1 MSGTWGRNGA
11 APTIA
16 LHGAY
21 RHDNFG
27 DMLLLGIYI
36 RWIRETYPGCRVI
49 LPFLRHHLTGLV
61 NADGRGLAEL
71 QRASA
76 LVYGGGGYFGEPN
89 SGRTLWA
96 MRNTWRHMPVG
107 LMARMRGIPIAIS
120 GVGAGPLSSG
130 LARRLFVRLFGW
142 SGAVAVRDME
152 SRDFMAQYGVDAD
165 RMVVTADA
173 ALSLD
178 ESSVTPEALAE
189 ARQTLGAL
197 PGSWRIGFNVA
208 HSIRLR
214 GMDPLLDDLRTFAA
228 DHPEAAF
235 VFFLDEGAGRG
246 ESYHVT
252 RMAREIERRV
262 AAPAV
267 VVPYRD
273 PDQVLGVIKALDLV
287 ITTKLHVGIVACA
300 LGTSVLA
307 FPAHQKTRRFYEQIG
322 AADRCLPL
330 HQLAP
335 GDALAQLERF
345 ARGELGP
352 AAVPP
357 AVRAAALNN
366 RTVLAGF
373 LARALSVPELA
384 TR

>member
-49 LPFLRHHLTGLV
+49 LPFLRTSLTGVV

-71 QRASA
+71 LRASA

-89 SGRTLWA
+89 SGRTRWA
-96 MRNTWRHMPVG
+96 LRNTWRHMPVG
-107 LMARMRGIPIAIS
+107 LLARMRGIPIAIS

-142 SGAVAVRDME
+142 ADAVAVRDVE
-152 SRDFMAQYGVDAD
+152 SRGFMAQYGVEAG

-178 ESSVTPEALAE
+178 ESDVTPGALAE
-189 ARQTLGAL
+189 AHRAFRAL

-214 GMDPLLDDLRTFAA
+214 GMDPLLEDLRTFAA
-228 DHPEAAF
+228 DHPQAAF

-262 AAPAV
+262 AAPAA
-267 VVPYRD
+267 VVPYRS
-273 PDQVLGVIKALDLV
+273 PDQVLGVIRALDLV

-330 HQLAP
+330 DQLGP
-335 GDALAQLERF
+335 GDALDRLERF

-352 AAVPP
+352 APVPP

-366 RTVLAGF
+366 RTVLAEF
-373 LARALSVPELA
+373 LAGALSVPELA

>member
-1 MSGTWGRNGA
+1 M
-11 APTIA
+11 
-16 LHGAY
+16 
-21 RHDNFG
+21 
-27 DMLLLGIYI
+27 
-36 RWIRETYPGCRVI
+36 
-49 LPFLRHHLTGLV
+49 
-61 NADGRGLAEL
+61 
-71 QRASA
+71 RASA

-89 SGRTLWA
+89 SGRTFWA
-96 MRNTWRHMPVG
+96 LRNTWRHMPVG
-107 LMARMRGIPIAIS
+107 LIARLRGIPIAIS

-130 LARRLFVRLFGW
+130 LARRLFVRLFRW
-142 SGAVAVRDME
+142 SGAVAVRDVE
-152 SRDFMAQYGVDAD
+152 SRDYMAQYGVEAD

-178 ESSVTPEALAE
+178 ESDVTAVALAE
-189 ARQTLGAL
+189 ASQKLRGL
-197 PGSWRIGFNVA
+197 PGTWRIGFNVA

-228 DHPEAAF
+228 RHPQASF

-246 ESYHVT
+246 ESYHVG

-322 AADRCLPL
+322 AADRCLTL
-330 HQLAP
+330 DHLAP

-352 AAVPP
+352 VALPP
-357 AVRAAALNN
+357 AVRAAALHN

-373 LARALSVPELA
+373 FARALAVRELA

>member
-49 LPFLRHHLTGLV
+49 LPFLRNDLTGLV
-61 NADGRGLAEL
+61 SADGRGLAEL
-71 QRASA
+71 LRASA

-107 LMARMRGIPIAIS
+107 LIARLRGIPIAIN

-142 SGAVAVRDME
+142 SGAVAVRDVE

-178 ESSVTPEALAE
+178 ESEVSSEALAD
-189 ARQTLGAL
+189 ARRTLGAL

-228 DHPEAAF
+228 RHPQAAF
-235 VFFLDEGAGRG
+235 
-246 ESYHVT
+246 
-252 RMAREIERRV
+252 
-262 AAPAV
+262 
-267 VVPYRD
+267 
-273 PDQVLGVIKALDLV
+273 
-287 ITTKLHVGIVACA
+287 
-300 LGTSVLA
+300 
-307 FPAHQKTRRFYEQIG
+307 
-322 AADRCLPL
+322 
-330 HQLAP
+330 
-335 GDALAQLERF
+335 
-345 ARGELGP
+345 
-352 AAVPP
+352 
-357 AVRAAALNN
+357 
-366 RTVLAGF
+366 
-373 LARALSVPELA
+373 
-384 TR
+384 

>member
-1 MSGTWGRNGA
+1 MTGAWGRNGA

-21 RHDNFG
+21 RHGNFG

-49 LPFLRHHLTGLV
+49 LPFLRTNLKGLV

-71 QRASA
+71 LRASA

-96 MRNTWRHMPVG
+96 MRNTWRHVPVG
-107 LMARMRGIPIAIS
+107 LIARIRGIPIAIS

-142 SGAVAVRDME
+142 ARAVAVRDVE
-152 SRDFMAQYGVDAD
+152 SRDFMARYGVEAD

-189 ARQTLGAL
+189 ARRKLGAL

-228 DHPEAAF
+228 GHPQAAF

-246 ESYHVT
+246 ESYHVA

-273 PDQVLGVIKALDLV
+273 PDQVLGLIQALDLV

-322 AADRCLPL
+322 AADRCRPL
-330 HQLAP
+330 HQLVP
-335 GDALAQLERF
+335 GDALAPLERF
-345 ARGELGP
+345 ARGALGP
-352 AAVPP
+352 VPVPP

>member
-1 MSGTWGRNGA
+1 MSGTWDRNGA

-36 RWIRETYPGCRVI
+36 RWIRESHPECRVV
-49 LPFLRHHLTGLV
+49 LPFLRNNLTGLV
-61 NADGRGLAEL
+61 KADGRGISEL
-71 QRASA
+71 FRASA

-89 SGRTLWA
+89 QGWTLWA
-96 MRNTWRHMPVG
+96 LRNSLRHVPVG
-107 LMARMRGIPIAIS
+107 AVARARGIPIAIS

-130 LARRLFVRLFGW
+130 LARRLFVRLFRWAG
-142 SGAVAVRDME
+142 SVTVRDVE
-152 SRDFMAQYGVDAD
+152 SRDYMERYGVEAE
-165 RMVVTADA
+165 RAVVTADA
-173 ALSLD
+173 ALSL
-178 ESSVTPEALAE
+178 EAADVP
-189 ARQTLGAL
+189 TGAL
-197 PGSWRIGFNVA
+197 EEAGQALRGLAGSWRIGFNVA

-214 GMDPLLDDLRTFAA
+214 GMDPLLHDMRAFAA
-228 DHPEAAF
+228 RYPQASF

-246 ESYHVT
+246 EAYHVT

-267 VVPYRD
+267 VIPYQG

-307 FPAHQKTRRFYEQIG
+307 FPAHQKTRRFYEQISAG
-322 AADRCLPL
+322 DRCLPL
-330 HQLAP
+330 HRIGP

-345 ARGELGP
+345 VRGELGP
-352 AAVPP
+352 VVVPP
-357 AVRAAALNN
+357 GVRAAALNN

-384 TR
+384 TP

>member
-1 MSGTWGRNGA
+1 
-11 APTIA
+11 
-16 LHGAY
+16 
-21 RHDNFG
+21 
-27 DMLLLGIYI
+27 
-36 RWIRETYPGCRVI
+36 
-49 LPFLRHHLTGLV
+49 
-61 NADGRGLAEL
+61 
-71 QRASA
+71 
-76 LVYGGGGYFGEPN
+76 
-89 SGRTLWA
+89 
-96 MRNTWRHMPVG
+96 
-107 LMARMRGIPIAIS
+107 
-120 GVGAGPLSSG
+120 
-130 LARRLFVRLFGW
+130 
-142 SGAVAVRDME
+142 
-152 SRDFMAQYGVDAD
+152 
-165 RMVVTADA
+165 
-173 ALSLD
+173 
-178 ESSVTPEALAE
+178 
-189 ARQTLGAL
+189 
-197 PGSWRIGFNVA
+197 
-208 HSIRLR
+208 
-214 GMDPLLDDLRTFAA
+214 MDPLLDDLRTFAA

-352 AAVPP
+352 APVPP

-366 RTVLAGF
+366 RTVLVGF

>member
-27 DMLLLGIYI
+27 DMLLLGIFI
-36 RWIRETYPGCRVI
+36 RWIRESYPGCRVI
-49 LPFLRHHLTGLV
+49 LPFLRSNLTGLV

-71 QRASA
+71 LRASA

-107 LMARMRGIPIAIS
+107 LIARMRGIPIAIS

-130 LARRLFVRLFGW
+130 PARRLFVRLFRW
-142 SGAVAVRDME
+142 AGAVAVRDVE
-152 SRDFMAQYGVDAD
+152 SRDYMAGYGVEPE

-178 ESSVTPEALAE
+178 DSDVSSDALAE
-189 ARQTLGAL
+189 ASQRLSGL

-214 GMDPLLDDLRTFAA
+214 GMDPLLDDLRIFAA
-228 DHPEAAF
+228 RHPQAAF

-246 ESYHVT
+246 ESYHVA

-287 ITTKLHVGIVACA
+287 VTTKLHVGIVAAA
-300 LGTSVLA
+300 LGTPVLA
-307 FPAHQKTRRFYEQIG
+307 FPAHQKTRRFYDQID
-322 AADRCLPL
+322 AADRCFPL
-330 HQLAP
+330 HQLTP

-366 RTVLAGF
+366 QTVLAGF

-384 TR
+384 TP